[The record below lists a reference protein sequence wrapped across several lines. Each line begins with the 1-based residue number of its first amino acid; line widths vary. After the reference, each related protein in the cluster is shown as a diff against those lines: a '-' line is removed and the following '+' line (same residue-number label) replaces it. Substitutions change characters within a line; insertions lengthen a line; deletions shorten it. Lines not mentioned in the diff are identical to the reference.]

1 MTFYD
6 TIDEILSMINSNLE
20 YPIPIVMGLQNS
32 NYIDVELLNNDL
44 DVILKNKIPNTNDL
58 SVVFIDNKDNKV
70 VCQSYDSLCKYES
83 NNRKNLIHDYLKSF
97 EPIGKTTDKKY
108 DLYLY
113 LLPDEIENTIDGIT
127 YKNNDIQLPDF
138 QHFKYQN
145 LYTYQDEDKFI
156 NAILIEFIVRNA
168 RSNNLLLDMLTLE
181 ESYLDGE
188 TDEEYELRIMK
199 LLQEKENQI
208 DNILLQNY
216 GLDAYEIR
224 QLDLTIYKSVDIRDE
239 QDMSI
244 ELSTFDP
251 IHKNIILDPRLPEEE
266 YLEKAKYLKD
276 QYEKEK
282 NNYFPLKERLNDKYL
297 KEVTMIINKFPKSF
311 QKKQDDLI
319 KALFIFDYIEARKKI
334 IEQLNMSEYKK
345 YENMKKELKKYDI
358 LPIDY
363 KIELQNMNEEL
374 NEALLKPPKMDPKYK
389 DSIFHEV
396 ASILDEKAGQCKKLY
411 NHIHKFIKKKLPI
424 PNLY

>member
-6 TIDEILSMINSNLE
+6 TIDEILSMINANLE

-32 NYIDVELLNNDL
+32 NYIDVELLDNNL
-44 DVILKNKIPNTNDL
+44 DMILKNKIPDTNDL

-70 VCQSYDSLCKYES
+70 VFQSYDNLCKYES
-83 NNRKNLIHDYLKSF
+83 NNGRNLIHDYLKSF
-97 EPIGKTTDKKY
+97 EHIGKTTDKKY
-108 DLYLY
+108 DLYLF

-127 YKNNDIQLPDF
+127 YKNNEIQFPDF

-145 LYTYQDEDKFI
+145 LYTYQDEDKLI

-168 RSNNLLLDMLTLE
+168 RYNNLLLDMLTLE

-188 TDEEYELRIMK
+188 TDEEYELRTMI

-216 GLDAYEIR
+216 GLNAYEIR
-224 QLDLTIYKSVDIRDE
+224 QLDLTIYKSVDIEDE
-239 QDMSI
+239 QDISI
-244 ELSTFDP
+244 ELSTFEP

-282 NNYFPLKERLNDKYL
+282 NNYFPLKERLNDKYW
-297 KEVTMIINKFPKSF
+297 ECSKFCVS
-311 QKKQDDLI
+311 LI
-319 KALFIFDYIEARKKI
+319 
-334 IEQLNMSEYKK
+334 
-345 YENMKKELKKYDI
+345 
-358 LPIDY
+358 
-363 KIELQNMNEEL
+363 
-374 NEALLKPPKMDPKYK
+374 
-389 DSIFHEV
+389 
-396 ASILDEKAGQCKKLY
+396 
-411 NHIHKFIKKKLPI
+411 
-424 PNLY
+424 